1 MTLQTSLVFPF
12 MLIILTHA
20 TPQDYQNLFLERINP
35 NTYEDTIYGGHLIDN
50 HIYNRRPG
58 KISQQ
63 VPVLQPDFNVKP
75 SFGAPIHFGDGGYSA
90 IVGGGSQFGSPQPN
104 LYGQRYPQLPQPTQ
118 DPATLGCG
126 QPPSFCQKSR
136 YRSYDGSCNNLRN
149 PGLGI
154 PQTRYNRLLPAKY
167 GDGISTPTVALS
179 GNPLPSAR
187 AVSVMV
193 YPDVPIEDPIWTLN
207 AMQYGQ
213 IITHDM
219 SMIVGSTQTQPHG
232 TRCCSPDGQLLELA
246 NSPDHCFPITVPAND
261 PAYSQQNIR
270 CMNFVRT
277 ITDKDRRCIGDHQ
290 PAEQLTAVNHYLDLS
305 IVYGNSDQVNQQVRA
320 FQGGRLISE
329 QRNNQEWLP
338 RNQNV
343 SGSCTVL
350 DPNEPCY
357 MAGDTRVN
365 QNPQLTVLQTLLLR
379 EHNRL
384 ADNLAKINPHWD
396 DETIFQE
403 ARKINIGQHQQISY
417 YEWLPI
423 FIGLENSL
431 KNKILYRTNGYVD
444 DYDQSVNPTI
454 LNEHSTAAFRFFHT
468 LIAGQLDLVSE
479 KRNSYGNIR
488 ISDWFNR
495 PAILEQGN
503 SFDELTRGL
512 GTQPELAADAYHDR
526 EITLNWLRQPGQQ
539 LGQDLKA
546 ICIQR
551 NRDHG
556 LASYNDYR
564 HFCGLPKARSFHD
577 FLDVI
582 SKDNVRRLANLYEHP
597 DDVDLTV
604 GGSLEAIVP
613 GTLAG
618 PTFLC
623 ILTEQFFRTRV
634 GDRFWFENSGDI
646 GFTLPQLAEIRKAS
660 IARIMCDNGLNIR
673 SMQPRAFERISHTN
687 AVVPCEALPVVDL
700 SLWKDLKGSGAEI
713 PSTGFGSS
721 EFFFKK

>member
-1 MTLQTSLVFPF
+1 MALKALSLLLLEAI
-12 MLIILTHA
+12 LIQA
-20 TPQDYQNLFLERINP
+20 GPQSYQNLFLQRINP
-35 NTYEDTIYGGHLIDN
+35 QYDNTVYGGNLIED
-50 HIYNRRPG
+50 HVYSRAPG
-58 KISQQ
+58 KLAPQ
-63 VPVLQPDFNVKP
+63 
-75 SFGAPIHFGDGGYSA
+75 APILQSNYHSAPQVAPAIQFNGVAAANGGPL
-90 IVGGGSQFGSPQPN
+90 GTLSPNP
-104 LYGQRYPQLPQPTQ
+104 YGQGFPQLPIPQPTQ
-118 DPATLGCG
+118 DPASLGCG
-126 QPPSFCQKSR
+126 QAPGFCPKSR
-136 YRSYDGSCNNLRN
+136 YRSYDGSCNNLNN

-167 GDGISTPTVALS
+167 GDGISTPTMALS

-187 AVSVMV
+187 AVSFSM
-193 YPDVPIEDPIWTLN
+193 YPDIPIEDPIWTLN

-219 SMIVGSTQTQPHG
+219 SMIVGSTQTQPHA
-232 TRCCSPDGQLLELA
+232 TRCCSPDGQLLDLA
-246 NSPDHCFPITVPAND
+246 NSPEHCFPIVVPQND

-290 PAEQLTAVNHYLDLS
+290 PAEQLTAVNSYLDLS
-305 IVYGNSDQVNQQVRA
+305 IVYGNNDQVNQQVRL

-329 QRNNQEWLP
+329 QRNSQEWLP
-338 RNQNV
+338 RNPNAT
-343 SGSCTVL
+343 GACTLL
-350 DPNEPCY
+350 DINEPCY
-357 MAGDTRVN
+357 LAGDTRVN

-379 EHNRL
+379 EHNRIASVL
-384 ADNLAKINPHWD
+384 ASINPHWD

-423 FIGLENSL
+423 FIGLDNSL
-431 KNKILYRTNGYVD
+431 KNKILWRTQGYVD
-444 DYDQSVNPTI
+444 DYDPTVNPSV
-454 LNEHSTAAFRFFHT
+454 LNEHANAAFRFFHT

-479 KRNSYGNIR
+479 RRNSYGNIR

-526 EITLNWLRQPGQQ
+526 EITLNWLRQPGQP

-564 HFCGLPKARSFHD
+564 SFCGLPKASSFQD

-582 SKDNVRRLANLYEHP
+582 SRDNVERLATLYEHP

-604 GGSLEAIVP
+604 GGSLETIIP

-623 ILTEQFFRTRV
+623 ILTEQFYRTRV
-634 GDRFWFENSGDI
+634 GDRFWFENSGETGKVGHVWIKRDLQVFALFRFHSAAT
-646 GFTLPQLAEIRKAS
+646 GRDQKVLDCQ
-660 IARIMCDNGLNIR
+660 DNVR
-673 SMQPRAFERISHTN
+673 
-687 AVVPCEALPVVDL
+687 
-700 SLWKDLKGSGAEI
+700 
-713 PSTGFGSS
+713 
-721 EFFFKK
+721 

>member
-1 MTLQTSLVFPF
+1 MTLQKILSLVF
-12 MLIILTHA
+12 LA
-20 TPQDYQNLFLERINP
+20 TVTYAKPQSYHQDLFLQRISP
-35 NTYEDTIYGGHLIDN
+35 SPQGSGTIYGGTIIDN
-50 HIYNRRPG
+50 HLYNQAPG
-58 KISQQ
+58 RNSIPISSSPGFSTQPQ
-63 VPVLQPDFNVKP
+63 VA
-75 SFGAPIHFGDGGYSA
+75 APIQFNGGYSGGF
-90 IVGGGSQFGSPQPN
+90 GGGSGFQFSQSYNPVPQP
-104 LYGQRYPQLPQPTQ
+104 QAVQ

-126 QPPSFCQKSR
+126 QPPAFCPKTR

-154 PQTRYNRLLPAKY
+154 PQTTYNRLLPAKY
-167 GDGISTPTVALS
+167 GDGISTPTAAKS
-179 GNPLPSAR
+179 GNALPSAR
-187 AVSVMV
+187 TVSVTV

-219 SMIVGSTQTQPHG
+219 SMIVGSTQTQPHS

-246 NSPDHCFPITVPAND
+246 NSPDHCFPIVVPIDD
-261 PAYSQQNIR
+261 PVYSQQNTR

-338 RNQNV
+338 RNQNA
-343 SGSCTVL
+343 SGVCTLL

-357 MAGDTRVN
+357 AAGDVRVN
-365 QNPQLTVLQTLLLR
+365 QNPQLTLLQTLLLR
-379 EHNRL
+379 EHNRI
-384 ADNLAKINPHWD
+384 ADTLQKLNPHWD
-396 DETIFQE
+396 DETTFQE
-403 ARKINIGQHQQISY
+403 ARKINIAQHQHISY

-423 FIGLENSL
+423 FIGTENSL
-431 KNKILYRTNGYVD
+431 KNRILYKTKDYVN
-444 DYDQSVNPTI
+444 DYDPSVNPTI
-454 LNEHSTAAFRFFHT
+454 LNEHATAAFRFFHT

-479 KRNSYGNIR
+479 HRNSYGNIR

-512 GTQPELAADAYHDR
+512 GTQPELAADFYHTR
-526 EITLNWLRQPGQQ
+526 EITQNWLRQPGQQ
-539 LGQDLKA
+539 VGQDLKA

-564 HFCGLPKARSFHD
+564 HFCGLPKAHSFQD
-577 FLDVI
+577 FSDVI
-582 SKDNVRRLANLYEHP
+582 SKDNVERLASLYEHP

-634 GDRFWFENSGDI
+634 GDRFWYENSGEI
-646 GFTLPQLAEIRKAS
+646 GFTLPQLNELRKAS
-660 IARIMCDNGLNIR
+660 ISRIMCDNTANVR
-673 SMQPRAFERISHTN
+673 AMQPRGFERISHTN

-700 SLWKDLKGSGAEI
+700 SLWKDLNGGGVAAHL
-713 PSTGFGSS
+713 PSTGFADDSS
-721 EFFFKK
+721 LYFKK